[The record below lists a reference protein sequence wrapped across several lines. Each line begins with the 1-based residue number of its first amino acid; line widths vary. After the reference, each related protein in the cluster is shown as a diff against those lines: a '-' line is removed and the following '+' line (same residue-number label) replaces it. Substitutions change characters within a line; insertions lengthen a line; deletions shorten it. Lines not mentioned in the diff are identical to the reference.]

1 VGEKIFDIHIFQNRI
16 PDYRIRFFTSLLDR
30 SASLG
35 YAIKIYISS
44 VPFQSRSDNGAY
56 KVPHFKIRT
65 FLFSCKGFKLEF
77 FYPKKEYFQADL
89 NILEFGFRNIFQLLC
104 LKLFSNG
111 RIAFWGH
118 GEENSRHF
126 SKIER
131 RIRKILLN
139 FADFFFVY
147 TKSGYEYL
155 VKNSSF
161 KPNQIII
168 VNNSTDTE
176 YLSQI
181 VNQIKSNSRIETST
195 SSLQIGCFASLE
207 KSKKVEKVFEIHQIL
222 SDKIPNIKT
231 LICGDGPDRSKLE
244 SSAPNGI
251 HFTGRLSPQNLAKVS
266 QGLFALVAPGP
277 VGLVVTDSFALGVP
291 LIVSSNQNHGP
302 EFSYLQNGYNCIII
316 EDRIDEY
323 VQAVLRLGNDPML
336 QRVLSRG
343 MKESL
348 GLYGINQMTNNFLD
362 GITKCLY
369 SDFS

>member
-1 VGEKIFDIHIFQNRI
+1 
-16 PDYRIRFFTSLLDR
+16 L
-30 SASLG
+30 
-35 YAIKIYISS
+35 
-44 VPFQSRSDNGAY
+44 
-56 KVPHFKIRT
+56 KIRT
-65 FLFSCKGFKLEF
+65 FLFSYKSFKLEF
-77 FYPKKEYFQADL
+77 FYPKKNYFEADL
-89 NILEFGFRNIFQLLC
+89 NILEFGFRNVFQLLC

-118 GEENSRHF
+118 GEENSRNF
-126 SKIER
+126 SKIEKR
-131 RIRKILLN
+131 VRKIILN

-155 VKNSSF
+155 VKNTSL

-181 VNQIKSNSRIETST
+181 VNQLKSNSRIRIST
-195 SSLQIGCFASLE
+195 SNFQIACISSLE
-207 KSKKVEKVFEIHQIL
+207 KSKKVEKVFEIHQSL
-222 SDKIPNIKT
+222 SDKIPMIKT
-231 LICGDGPDRSKLE
+231 WICGDGPERTKLE
-244 SSAPNGI
+244 SSAPRRI
-251 HFTGRLSPQNLAKVS
+251 YFTGRLSPQNLAKVS
-266 QGLFALVAPGP
+266 QGLVAIVAPGP

-302 EFSYLQNGYNCIII
+302 EFSYLQNGYNCIIV

-323 VQAVLRLGNDPML
+323 VRAVLRLGNDPML
-336 QRVLSRG
+336 QKVLSRG

-348 GLYGINQMTNNFLD
+348 DLYGTNQMTNNFID

-369 SDFS
+369 SDYK